1 MPITINTNA
10 TAASA
15 SMHLSKNS
23 EALRK
28 SLTRL
33 SSGSRIVQPIDDA
46 GGLAVSMKLES
57 AITRLSGAQTNI
69 QNAISFLEVQD
80 GVMEASGKIVN
91 RMIELK
97 GLSQDVLKNSSDI
110 ENYNREFKDLQV
122 QLKEMT
128 SVKFN
133 GVSLFAQYT
142 DASSGSVQEGV
153 FDNISRDNTLSIFVS
168 AEGSQGPKVS
178 IAKSMLLSALT
189 IDSATLKSSVHSNG
203 GTGNVITF
211 AADSSSAAINL
222 ADVSVAVFTQ
232 ALENI
237 ATLRADNGASMS
249 RLRFA
254 SDNIAT
260 TKTNME
266 AANGRIV
273 DVDIASES
281 TRMAKYNVLV
291 QASASMLAQANTQS
305 DIALMLIR

>member
-1 MPITINTNA
+1 MKFKIGETYNA
-10 TAASA
+10 NNNKHQCDTASA
-15 SMHLSKNS
+15 SNASVKKQRSTSKVS
-23 EALRK
+23 PAFKR
-28 SLTRL
+28 
-33 SSGSRIVQPIDDA
+33 SRIVRPVDDA
-46 GGLAVSMKLES
+46 GGLAVSMELEV
-57 AITRLSGAQTNI
+57 RLLVSLERTNI

-97 GLSQDVLKNSSDI
+97 GLSGILLKNSSDI

-122 QLKEMT
+122 QLKDMA

-142 DASSGSVQEGV
+142 DSSYGSVQEGV
-153 FDNISRDNTLSIFVS
+153 FDNISRDTLSIFVS
-168 AEGSQGPKVS
+168 AEGTG
-178 IAKSMLLSALT
+178 AKSQYCK
-189 IDSATLKSSVHSNG
+189 INATLSNHNSRLPVICSFNA

-211 AADSSSAAINL
+211 AADSSMRQLIYPMFRWRFCKHWKISPPSSN
-222 ADVSVAVFTQ
+222 
-232 ALENI
+232 
-237 ATLRADNGASMS
+237 NGAHQC

-266 AANGRIV
+266 AANDPGV

-281 TRMAKYNVLV
+281 PIWPIQCLGSGVGIDARSGQYSVN
-291 QASASMLAQANTQS
+291 
-305 DIALMLIR
+305 IALMLIR